1 MDDYKDIEHEKHQ
14 IAIQVSV
21 LSYDLNR
28 LNPVV
33 PTLLKENTLD
43 MLVAKRDDLLAK
55 VDEMVALEGYYE
67 VPDHMDAT
75 WLCTLLQTEL
85 GSYVGVDPEAEQGKC
100 IVPVT
105 PYML

>member
-1 MDDYKDIEHEKHQ
+1 MVHSIEHEKHQ
-14 IAIQVSV
+14 VAIQVSV

-33 PTLLKENTLD
+33 PTLLRENTLD
-43 MLVAKRDDLLAK
+43 MLVDQRDSLLSK
-55 VDEMVALEGYYE
+55 IDEQVALDGFYE

-75 WLCTLLQTEL
+75 WLATLMQTEL
-85 GSYVGVDPEAEQGKC
+85 GSYVDAGEFRGTKA

-105 PYML
+105 PGS